1 MEQIENAFVSSRCT
15 ITRKQITCLFKQC
28 TTKCHILLRC
38 LRLAFPSS
46 SFCRYFL
53 RRRRQLET
61 HPARPAFAPGANH
74 RSRTFSAPAHLVLV
88 SDECSSFLKFCV
100 YSTRQARGR
109 CRLGGAPLEVGG
121 SAAARAGRW
130 RGRREKQATGRWV
143 GGQTDRRTDARI
155 NEPPRP
161 CPCSC
166 PPRPCAR
173 PLARR
178 TEWTVCRVDV
188 QVFLNYVCC

>member
-1 MEQIENAFVSSRCT
+1 MIKRYLSHAHKSRVYS
-15 ITRKQITCLFKQC
+15 
-28 TTKCHILLRC
+28 TTCHILLRC

-121 SAAARAGRW
+121 ERGGQGGQMEGQARKTSDG
-130 RGRREKQATGRWV
+130 QV
-143 GGQTDRRTDARI
+143 GGRTDGQKDGCTDKRA
-155 NEPPRP
+155 PSPLP
-161 CPCSC
+161 LFLSPA
-166 PPRPCAR
+166 PALAR
-173 PLARR
+173 PPAGQNGQC
-178 TEWTVCRVDV
+178 VG
-188 QVFLNYVCC
+188 